1 MRADLLAQAAEL
13 ARRGVPCA
21 LAVVVRR
28 LPSSSSHEGD
38 TALIR
43 ADGAFEG
50 WLGGSCTKPVVVRE
64 AQAALADGKPR
75 LLTLTPEPERE
86 HRSGVVFAKMTCHS
100 GGTVD
105 VYIDPILPA
114 PRLALFGDSPVAYA
128 LARIGQAM
136 GWRVEADPAVDP
148 EIGAAGGGG
157 FAVVC
162 SMGEN
167 DEEGIVRALALSPDY
182 LGVVASAKRFGE
194 MRETLLGQGVPAA
207 ALDAIKSPAGLKIGA
222 KTPEEIALSVVAEI
236 VERRQAAATSVS
248 SKPVE
253 PAAMSATGETA
264 IDPVCGMTVMVATA
278 KHVAEREGRTYYF
291 CCGGCRT
298 KFLADPARFLSA
310 GGAP

>member
-1 MRADLLAQAAEL
+1 MRSDLLNKAADL
-13 ARRGVPCA
+13 ARRGVPYA

-28 LPSSSSHEGD
+28 LPSSSSREGD
-38 TALIR
+38 MALIR
-43 ADGAFEG
+43 ADGGFEG

-75 LLTLTPEPERE
+75 LLTLTPDPEEER
-86 HRSGVVFAKMTCHS
+86 RSGVVVALMTCHS

-114 PRLALFGDSPVAYA
+114 PRLALFGDSPVAHA
-128 LARIGQAM
+128 LSRLGQAM
-136 GWRVEADPAVDP
+136 GWSVEADPAA
-148 EIGAAGGGG
+148 ESTANGGAAGG

-167 DEEGIVRALALSPDY
+167 DEEGIVRALALAPEY

-194 MRETLLGQGVPAA
+194 MRETLLGQGVSAA
-207 ALDAIKSPAGLKIGA
+207 SLDSIHSPAGLKIGA

-236 VERRQAAATSVS
+236 VERRQAAVTSAS

-253 PAAMSATGETA
+253 PATTA
-264 IDPVCGMTVMVATA
+264 IDPVCGMTVTLATA
-278 KHVAEREGRTYYF
+278 KHVAEYDGRTYYF

-298 KFLADPARFLSA
+298 KFLADPARFLVA